1 MSGGA
6 FPTTSALTSGNDPR
20 RGSILTHILFG
31 RKLLD
36 CGPAGKCVNVNAVFA
51 DTAMLYCETA
61 LASDRVSNLLLRSTD
76 GRYCHLSA
84 SQAEKMRPCHFV
96 QQVELRCWPRASRTD
111 GSPSAPPPP
120 PTLKQTYT
128 WEHTMTGRIRGVLV
142 NSDQGRQSAIALEQD
157 SDGIHWGIAAN
168 NIEDQQT
175 TADCQR
181 LCKDQ
186 GAGGIVFYAKPLI
199 HGFL

>member
-1 MSGGA
+1 M
-6 FPTTSALTSGNDPR
+6 
-20 RGSILTHILFG
+20 
-31 RKLLD
+31 
-36 CGPAGKCVNVNAVFA
+36 
-51 DTAMLYCETA
+51 
-61 LASDRVSNLLLRSTD
+61 NLLLRSTD

-142 NSDQGRQSAIALEQD
+142 NSEQGRQSAIDLEQD
-157 SDGIHWGIAAN
+157 SNIIQWSIAAN
-168 NIEDQQT
+168 NIEDQRT
-175 TADCQR
+175 DADCHRLRKEQR
-181 LCKDQ
+181 
-186 GAGGIVFYAKPLI
+186 AGDIVFYANPLI
-199 HGFL
+199 HGFPWTVPDTIANKHALLVLKKQPFRHYKGSDGALTQTLETLRNLAEGNAWQTAAL